1 MTTEKDVKIHVK
13 GLKKSFGHVHVL
25 KELMQRLKPVR

>member
-25 KELMQRLKPVR
+25 KRLKPVR

>member
-25 KELMQRLKPVR
+25 KGIVQS